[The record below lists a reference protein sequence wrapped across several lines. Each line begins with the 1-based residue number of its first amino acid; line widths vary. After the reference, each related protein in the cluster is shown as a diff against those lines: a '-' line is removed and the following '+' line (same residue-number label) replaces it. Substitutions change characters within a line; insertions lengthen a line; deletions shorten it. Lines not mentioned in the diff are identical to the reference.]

1 MNEVGTITAEVTG
14 EPVPSFQPWP
24 APNEEGGGVVFPCH
38 YVINQ
43 SDIKA
48 SFSKLCLLL
57 EKSPEGFAM
66 DLSIETT
73 PKA

>member
-1 MNEVGTITAEVTG
+1 MNEGWTITAEVTG
-14 EPVPSFQPWP
+14 EPVPSFPPWP
-24 APNEEGGGVVFPCH
+24 APNEEGGGVVLPCNNL
-38 YVINQ
+38 INH
-43 SDIKA
+43 SDIKG

-57 EKSPEGFAM
+57 EKSTEGSAM